1 MLTYNESGPVD
12 FISELEDFEDALDE
26 LAAEAGELLTDNIQ
40 DRTIREGLS
49 LIGWKPEQ
57 REYPAAA
64 EAVEWF
70 LYGPLPIPMPKQRR
84 RE

>member
-1 MLTYNESGPVD
+1 MLTYNESGEVD
-12 FISELEDFEDALDE
+12 FISELKEFENALDR
-26 LAAEAGELLTDNIQ
+26 LAAEAGELLVDNIQ

-49 LIGWKPEQ
+49 LVGWKPEQ

-70 LYGPLPIPMPKQRR
+70 LYGSLPLHKLEVQ
-84 RE
+84 